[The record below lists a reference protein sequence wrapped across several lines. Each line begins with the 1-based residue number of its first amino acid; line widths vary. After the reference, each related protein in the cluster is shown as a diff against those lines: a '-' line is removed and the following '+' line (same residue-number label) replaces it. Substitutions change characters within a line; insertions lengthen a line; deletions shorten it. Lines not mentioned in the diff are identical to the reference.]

1 MLCEDKECPYYKS
14 FVKQS
19 EVTQALADLD
29 TNLISLLAQ
38 YMDIEEYEA
47 KLKLILKGTDV
58 EVLSLNN

>member
-38 YMDIEEYEA
+38 NMDIEEYET
-47 KLKLILKGTDV
+47 KLELILKGD
-58 EVLSLNN
+58 